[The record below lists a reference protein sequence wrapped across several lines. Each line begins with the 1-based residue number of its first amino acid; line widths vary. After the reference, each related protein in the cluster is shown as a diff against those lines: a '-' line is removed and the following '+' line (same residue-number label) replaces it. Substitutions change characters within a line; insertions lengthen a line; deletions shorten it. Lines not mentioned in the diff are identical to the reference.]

1 MSIVIC
7 EGRSR
12 ALLQDTLALD
22 ADSELSE
29 MELLEMALGGEV
41 VVGEED
47 EEEEGGLYVPLP
59 LGPLAMPGSKS
70 DALKSQW
77 GQKFGKQYPANPK
90 RSVPAFLSEHDY
102 HSADPTA
109 KRARFREV
117 WEEPVETIPSPAPVY
132 SGATKDLNQSQL
144 YDELAELARGQNI
157 VVRISSEEL

>member
-1 MSIVIC
+1 MIKYL
-7 EGRSR
+7 GRSR

-22 ADSELSE
+22 GDSELSE

-41 VVGEED
+41 VVGGED

-59 LGPLAMPGSKS
+59 LGPLAMPGGKS

-102 HSADPTA
+102 HSADPSA

-117 WEEPVETIPSPAPVY
+117 WEENIEIVPTAAPIY
-132 SGATKDLNQSQL
+132 SGTTKDSNHSQL
-144 YDELAELARGQNI
+144 YDELTEIARGQNI

>member
-1 MSIVIC
+1 
-7 EGRSR
+7 
-12 ALLQDTLALD
+12 
-22 ADSELSE
+22 
-29 MELLEMALGGEV
+29 MALGGEV
-41 VVGEED
+41 VVGDDE

-59 LGPLAMPGSKS
+59 LGPIAMPGGKN

-109 KRARFREV
+109 KRIRYKEV
-117 WEEPVETIPSPAPVY
+117 WDESGDNTPSSASVY
-132 SGATKDLNQSQL
+132 SAATKDLNQSQL
-144 YDELAELARGQNI
+144 YDELAEIARGQNI

>member
-1 MSIVIC
+1 M
-7 EGRSR
+7 
-12 ALLQDTLALD
+12 QDTLALD
-22 ADSELSE
+22 GESELNE
-29 MELLEMALGGEV
+29 IELLEMSLGGEV
-41 VVGEED
+41 VVGLED
-47 EEEEGGLYVPLP
+47 EEEEAGLYVPLP

-102 HSADPTA
+102 HSADPAA
-109 KRARFREV
+109 KRTRFREV
-117 WEEPVETIPSPAPVY
+117 WDETLGETIPSPASIY
-132 SGATKDLNQSQL
+132 SSATKDLNQSQL